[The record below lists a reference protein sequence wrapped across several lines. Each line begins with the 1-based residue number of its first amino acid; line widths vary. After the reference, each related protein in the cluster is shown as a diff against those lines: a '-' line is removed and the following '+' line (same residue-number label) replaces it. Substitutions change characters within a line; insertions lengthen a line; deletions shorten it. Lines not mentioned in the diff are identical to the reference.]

1 MSEPEHGHEPVHL
14 PAPTIWPIVAGAGI
28 ALLAFG
34 LLTHPAFSLVGLL
47 ATGRALGGWIEELRR
62 E

>member
-1 MSEPEHGHEPVHL
+1 MSEPEHGHEEIHL
-14 PAPTIWPIVAGAGI
+14 PGPSIWPIVAAAGV
-28 ALLAFG
+28 ALIAFG

-47 ATGRALGGWIEELRR
+47 ATARALGGWIGELRR